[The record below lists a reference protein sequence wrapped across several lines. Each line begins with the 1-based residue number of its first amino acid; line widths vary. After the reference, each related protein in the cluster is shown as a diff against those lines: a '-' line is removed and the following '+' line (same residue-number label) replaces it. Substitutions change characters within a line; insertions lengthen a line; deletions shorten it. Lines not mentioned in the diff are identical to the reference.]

1 MPEPAM
7 IWNIILTCA
16 AGGIVWWV
24 KCVTTK
30 IEEINRNI
38 AATREE
44 IARDY
49 ALKSEVDKD
58 VQKLLD
64 RFDRFEVKLDN
75 LIDRIISRNDK

>member
-1 MPEPAM
+1 MPDSAM
-7 IWNIILTCA
+7 IWNLILTGA

-30 IEEINRNI
+30 IEEINKNI

-44 IARDY
+44 VARDY
-49 ALKSEVDKD
+49 ALKTEVDKD

-75 LIDRIISRNDK
+75 LIERILSKHA